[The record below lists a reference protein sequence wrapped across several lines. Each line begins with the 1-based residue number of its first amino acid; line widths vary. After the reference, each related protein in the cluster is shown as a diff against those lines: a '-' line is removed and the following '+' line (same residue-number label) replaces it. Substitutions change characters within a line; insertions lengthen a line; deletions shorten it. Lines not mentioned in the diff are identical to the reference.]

1 MFKFFRNLNLS
12 AKFLLFATLVLILIF
27 SGLAVWIYNT
37 DRESTIQSVDNRMYS
52 QLEDLVTLLELEY
65 RAKQQEMENALR
77 VASSRVKTLGAIQE
91 QEEKVQMV
99 AINQATQTQKV
110 VEVKKW
116 LLRGALVQEN
126 SKVVD
131 SIAALV
137 GSQVAI
143 FQKIPE
149 GYMRIATTEINPKSN
164 KRMEGVYLPMGNN
177 IVQTIERGQTFKGRI
192 LQNNEY
198 FIVAYEPLRV
208 EGEIKGMIYAG
219 VKEKDVTFLRRK
231 FKEKKYYV
239 SGYPFAMHIS
249 GEYVI
254 HPILEGKNAE
264 KRFIDYAQKNKRGKY
279 RYRYPN
285 NEEGVW
291 KWTYF
296 TYYEPFELI
305 VGATIDEAQL
315 LDDSL
320 EKARNTL
327 LIGFILALLVFL
339 LGFGTIVNYIAS
351 SIRKIIDNLRLMSE
365 GRKTEKIPVTSQ
377 DEIGV
382 MAESLNKL
390 IDGFESYKNF
400 ALSIGNREF
409 GANFTPL
416 SQDDELGNSLLEMRN
431 NLKAATEKEQR
442 EKWLTDGFTQ
452 FAEILR
458 QNNDNIEALCLDII
472 TNLVKKLNANQG
484 GIFLLKNLNKPTEN
498 EEESEKV
505 LEMVA
510 CYAYDRPKM
519 MRKIVKI
526 GEGLI
531 GQSFQEADIL
541 NIREIPQ
548 NYMHI
553 TSGLGEANPNNILIV
568 PLKTNEITLGVVEL
582 ASFEYFDDLSVEFVE
597 KVSESIAITI
607 FTVTS
612 NIQTQMLL
620 KESRQL
626 TQEMRE
632 KEEEMRQNVEELEAT
647 QEEMRKNEKELKR
660 VLFDAKSQKEQ
671 MDSLI
676 NNTEDLIIAL
686 DKDYK
691 VMIFNENAKNWYY
704 ERTYNKLTI
713 GVSLLGFL
721 QPEEIEH
728 FKENYSRALLG
739 ERFAVEEKIG
749 EKIYEF
755 RYNPMQDDQGKAV
768 GVSIFGR
775 DISERKFAEQNLR
788 LQLLELQ
795 EAKEQLQKQLKNLQE
810 TTEDARKKL
819 FGLEQYDKALTE
831 SKFVR
836 VEFSLDAVITQV
848 NPTFCNLIQFESQEI
863 IGKVHKELLET
874 EEANSPAY
882 LELWR
887 NLRVGISQIVEQRY
901 QDKYGQE
908 LILHSHFLPIKN
920 QGGKVVNILQVG
932 VDITPFRLQE
942 KSLQV
947 RIEKLQKEI
956 EKLQNNS

>member
-568 PLKTNEITLGVVEL
+568 PLKTNEITLGVVEI

-612 NIQTQMLL
+612 NLQTQMLL

-795 EAKEQLQKQLKNLQE
+795 EAEEQLQKQLKNLQE
-810 TTEDARKKL
+810 TTEEARKKL

>member
-12 AKFLLFATLVLILIF
+12 AKFLLFATLVLVAIF

-99 AINQATQTQKV
+99 AINQVTQTQKV

-116 LLRGALVQEN
+116 FLRGSLIQEN
-126 SKVVD
+126 SKIVD

-149 GYMRIATTEINPKSN
+149 GYMRIATTEINPKNN
-164 KRMEGVYLPMGNN
+164 KKMEGVYLPIGNT
-177 IVQTIERGQTFKGRI
+177 IVQTIERGQTFKGRV

-219 VKEKDVTFLRRK
+219 VKEKDVTFLRKK

-254 HPILEGKNAE
+254 HPIFEGKNAE

-315 LDDSL
+315 LDNSL

-327 LIGFILALLVFL
+327 LIGFVLALFVFL

-409 GANFTPL
+409 GASFTPL

-498 EEESEKV
+498 EEESEKI

-519 MRKIVKI
+519 MRKTVKV

-568 PLKTNEITLGVVEL
+568 PLRTNEITLGVVEL

-612 NIQTQMLL
+612 NLQTQMLL

-660 VLFDAKSQKEQ
+660 ILFDAKSQKEQ

-676 NNTEDLIIAL
+676 NNTEDYILAL

-691 VMIFNENAKNWYY
+691 VVIFNEVAKNWHY

-713 GVSLLGFL
+713 GVSFLGFL
-721 QPEEIEH
+721 QPEEIIH

-749 EKIYEF
+749 EKIYEY

-795 EAKEQLQKQLKNLQE
+795 EAEEQLQKQLKSIQE
-810 TTEDARKKL
+810 TTEEARKKL
-819 FGLEQYDKALTE
+819 FALEQYDKALAE

-836 VEFSLDAVITQV
+836 VEFSLDAVITQT
-848 NPTFCNLIQFESQEI
+848 NSTFCNLMQMGSQEI
-863 IGKVHKELLET
+863 IGKVHKELLEA

-887 NLRVGISQIVEQRY
+887 NIRVGISQVIEQKY

-908 LILHSHFLPIKN
+908 LIIHSHFIPIKN
-920 QGGKVVNILQVG
+920 QDGKVMSILQIG
-932 VDITPFRLQE
+932 FDITSFKLQE
-942 KSLQV
+942 KALQV

-956 EKLQNNS
+956 DKLQSS

>member
-37 DRESTIQSVDNRMYS
+37 DKESTIQSVDNRMYS

-65 RAKQQEMENALR
+65 RAKQQEMESALR
-77 VASSRVKTLGAIQE
+77 VASSRVKALGTIQE
-91 QEEKVQMV
+91 TEEKVQMV
-99 AINQATQTQKV
+99 AVNQVTETQKV

-116 LLRGALVQEN
+116 LLRGSVIQEN
-126 SKVVD
+126 SKIVD

-149 GYMRIATTEINPKSN
+149 GYMRIATTEINPKTN
-164 KRMEGVYLPMGNN
+164 KRLEGFYLPIGNN

-192 LQNNEY
+192 SQNNEY
-198 FIVAYEPLRV
+198 FIVAYEPLRI
-208 EGEIKGMIYAG
+208 EGEVKGMIYAG
-219 VKEKDVTFLRRK
+219 VKEKDVTFLRKK

-315 LDDSL
+315 LDTSL
-320 EKARNTL
+320 EKVRNTL
-327 LIGFILALLVFL
+327 LIGFILALLMFL
-339 LGFGTIVNYIAS
+339 LGFGTIVNNIAS
-351 SIRKIIDNLRLMSE
+351 SIRKIIDNLRLMAE

-382 MAESLNKL
+382 MAESLNRL
-390 IDGFESYKNF
+390 IDGFESYKKF
-400 ALSIGNREF
+400 AQSIGKREF
-409 GANFTPL
+409 EASFEPL
-416 SQDDELGNSLLEMRN
+416 SQDDELGNSLLEMRD

-458 QNNDNIEALCLDII
+458 KDNDNIEALCLNII

-484 GIFLLKNLNKPTEN
+484 GIFLLKNLNKPSAN
-498 EEESEKV
+498 EESEQY

-519 MRKIVKI
+519 MRKIVRV

-548 NYMHI
+548 DYIHI
-553 TSGLGEANPNNILIV
+553 TSGLGGANPNNILIV
-568 PLKTNEITLGVVEL
+568 PLKTNEITIGVVEL
-582 ASFEYFDDLSVEFVE
+582 ASFEIFDELSVEFVE

-612 NIQTQMLL
+612 NLQTQRLL

-660 VLFDAKSQKEQ
+660 VLFDAKNQKEQ

-676 NNTEDLIIAL
+676 NNTEDYIVAL

-691 VMIFNENAKNWYY
+691 VMIFNNVARNWHY
-704 ERTYNKLTI
+704 ERTFEKLTI

-721 QPEEIEH
+721 QAEEIIT

-739 ERFAVEEKIG
+739 ERFAVEEKVG

-755 RYNPMQDDQGKAV
+755 RYNPMQDDQGKAI

-775 DISERKFAEQNLR
+775 DITERKLTEQNLH

-795 EAKEQLQKQLKNLQE
+795 EAEKQLQKQLKNLQD
-810 TTEDARKKL
+810 TTEEARKKL
-819 FGLEQYDKALTE
+819 FALEQYDKALSE

-836 VEFSLDAVITQV
+836 VEFSLDAIITQV
-848 NPTFCNLIQFESQEI
+848 NATFCNLMQFESQEL
-863 IGKVHKELLET
+863 IGKVHKELLEA

-887 NLRVGISQIVEQRY
+887 NVRVGISQVVEQKY

-920 QGGKVVNILQVG
+920 QGGKVLSVLQIG
-932 VDITPFRLQE
+932 VDITPFKLQE
-942 KSLQV
+942 KALQV

-956 EKLQNNS
+956 QKLQNNS